1 MRSGIA
7 VLLMGTVLLAT
18 SAYAVGVTNTQRPLK
33 TPTQQATESDQGK
46 TVETLAQRLEASVPR
61 ATSLAAPL

>member
-7 VLLMGTVLLAT
+7 VLLMGTALLAT
-18 SAYAVGVTNTQRPLK
+18 SAYAVGVTNTQPPLRA
-33 TPTQQATESDQGK
+33 PTQAKESAQGK